1 MIRSTLMP
9 KSKHKTYHSK
19 LQYILVVFPK
29 NVTIPVYYLTQYSYQ
44 LRKKNVL
51 DTFYKF
57 DCLYQHSYSHFPTY
71 KTSIQYHKMLLKF
84 FLDTFP
90 WNDAFMMH
98 SRIKFALCL
107 IEVRSTKVLNGLANI
122 FCEIHIIRG
131 DKVNT

>member
-71 KTSIQYHKMLLKF
+71 KTSIQYHKMLPKF

-90 WNDAFMMH
+90 WNIGSSWCIPGLNLPYVWLRYESQIYLMDL
-98 SRIKFALCL
+98 RIYLVKY
-107 IEVRSTKVLNGLANI
+107 I
-122 FCEIHIIRG
+122 
-131 DKVNT
+131 